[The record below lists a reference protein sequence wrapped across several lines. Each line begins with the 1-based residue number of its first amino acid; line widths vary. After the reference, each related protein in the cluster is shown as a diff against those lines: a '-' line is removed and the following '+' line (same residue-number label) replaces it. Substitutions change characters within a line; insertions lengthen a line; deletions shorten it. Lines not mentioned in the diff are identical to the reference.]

1 MNIEETIRIDP
12 SIFEAA
18 REDKD
23 IILKLFAHYDK
34 CYKYLAESEE
44 ALDDLLEYCW
54 TEDVDDGI
62 CSCAHI
68 LFDTDLHGREREWV
82 NFFKK
87 PLDDGDTPFYWAP
100 PVGSAKSKEELLEF
114 IGRRHTILHSL
125 KEAIEA

>member
-1 MNIEETIRIDP
+1 MIQEIIGIDLA
-12 SIFEAA
+12 ILEVA

-34 CYKYLAESEE
+34 CYRYLAQSEE

-54 TEDVDDGI
+54 SEAVNDGI
-62 CSCAHI
+62 CSCANI
-68 LFDTDLHGREREWV
+68 LFDTDLSVREWV
-82 NFFKK
+82 RFFTEAALGKGASK
-87 PLDDGDTPFYWAP
+87 SYWAP
-100 PVGSAKSKEELLEF
+100 PVGFAKSKEELLEF